1 MSEVTPLPTLT
12 TSVERNYPT
21 VKPETLLERGEFL
34 SAILGSAWE
43 SWDWWKAVDYT
54 APFDWDNHPKTND
67 RPFLTIL
74 ADDPDGDEGETVKV
88 SLTVADLYE
97 AYISVCSANSE
108 DLGYYENYGIHDLDL
123 DAIEGDHIIQ
133 FAVFGT
139 LIYG

>member
-1 MSEVTPLPTLT
+1 M
-12 TSVERNYPT
+12 
-21 VKPETLLERGEFL
+21 
-34 SAILGSAWE
+34 
-43 SWDWWKAVDYT
+43 DYT